1 MMSWEAELLCSTEG
15 IKCEH
20 AVFQAI
26 ETAAQAL
33 GFEHSNVT
41 RRIVIRRLAC
51 VTIGA
56 FCIELPTA
64 QAANGEN
71 LLAEVRPVLPEDL
84 AFLRAEGRLRKQKQ
98 IVRPDGLRTAGEAKV
113 LSTAI
118 DGIIIFGISLSYGL
132 GPKSPG
138 RKHITDRGLREL
150 VLPPHLPHDASQRHY
165 VSRLSGWDVR
175 SPTELAVTADFS
187 DVSGVRPP
195 VLNQRLV
202 FIVDAGVWKFDHYEH

>member
-1 MMSWEAELLCSTEG
+1 MERRFNRGGTVWLTSD
-15 IKCEH
+15 
-20 AVFQAI
+20 
-26 ETAAQAL
+26 
-33 GFEHSNVT
+33 VT
-41 RRIVIRRLAC
+41 RLIVILRLVF
-51 VTIGA
+51 VTLVGSLCIAPPGVHAAAGA
-56 FCIELPTA
+56 SLLPDA
-64 QAANGEN
+64 
-71 LLAEVRPVLPEDL
+71 RPVLPEDL

-118 DGIIIFGISLSYGL
+118 DGIIIFGISLSYGF

-138 RKHITDRGLREL
+138 RKHITVRGLREL

-175 SPTELAVTADFS
+175 SQTELAVTADFS

-195 VLNQRLV
+195 VLSQRLV